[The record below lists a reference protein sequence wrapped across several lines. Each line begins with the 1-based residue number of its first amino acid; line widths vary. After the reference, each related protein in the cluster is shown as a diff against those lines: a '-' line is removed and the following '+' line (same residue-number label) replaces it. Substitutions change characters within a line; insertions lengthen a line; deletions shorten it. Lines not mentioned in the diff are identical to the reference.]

1 MQHGPTVSIVIP
13 AYNAGDWIDQAIQ
26 SVLGQSYDNF
36 EIVVVDDGSTDDT
49 STVVQQ
55 YGDPVRYVWKENGG
69 SASARNR
76 GIAEAQGT
84 YIAFLDAD
92 DVWHPAKLARQ
103 MDVHEQEASP
113 AWSYTDVE
121 LIDTRSGA
129 LIHRKS
135 AVREHPEGDVLD
147 QLITGNFIV
156 ASTVLVHRR
165 VFDAVGRFDESSLHR
180 ISEDWDMWL
189 RIAAQYPVRYID
201 APLVQMHQHAERK
214 TEAMNLEHALSSR
227 KAIIEKAMQRN
238 PARLAGR
245 RDHALANL
253 YVNLGRKWMDREER
267 RRARTLFL
275 RALRHAPLR
284 SEAWAYGAASFLP
297 RPVLEGIGQ
306 LRGWLR
312 QYRGATPLDPA
323 SSSITD

>member
-1 MQHGPTVSIVIP
+1 MQYGPVVSIVIP
-13 AYNAGDWIDQAIQ
+13 AYNAKDWIDQAIQ
-26 SVLGQSYDNF
+26 SALGQSYDNF

-92 DVWHPAKLARQ
+92 DVWHPTKLARQ
-103 MDVHEQEASP
+103 MGLHNRNASLV
-113 AWSYTDVE
+113 WSYTDVE
-121 LIDTRSGA
+121 LIDARSGA

-135 AVREHPEGDVLD
+135 AVRDHPEGDVLG

-165 VFDAVGRFDESSLHR
+165 VFDEVGQFDESSLHR

-201 APLVQMHQHAERK
+201 APMAQMRQHAGRK

-227 KAIIEKAMQRN
+227 KAIIEKAVQRN
-238 PARLAGR
+238 PERLSGR

-253 YVNLGRKWMDREER
+253 YVNIGRKWMNREER
-267 RRARTLFL
+267 RRARTLFR
-275 RALRHAPLR
+275 RALRHMPSRA
-284 SEAWAYGAASFLP
+284 EAWAYGVASFLP
-297 RPVLEGIGQ
+297 RSVLEGIGQ
-306 LRGWLR
+306 LRGWV
-312 QYRGATPLDPA
+312 
-323 SSSITD
+323 